1 MATGQVDSRRRRL
14 IRPTVRLQVI
24 RTGKVTQV
32 GLAPIARDYRKRLGA
47 FLKTEEL
54 EIRAEAGRDKRNSG
68 KHSVP
73 LYSPSPGEFLILLDE
88 RGKHW
93 TSQQLAAKLQVWIDD
108 PRIKTLSFLI
118 GPPYGFD
125 DATRAVASE
134 TWSLSPL
141 TIPSDFAWTLVWEQ
155 LYRAMTI
162 LKGMPYHHD

>member
-1 MATGQVDSRRRRL
+1 MK
-14 IRPTVRLQVI
+14 LQVI
-24 RTGKVTQV
+24 RTGKVAQT
-32 GLAPIARDYRKRLGA
+32 GLSPIAGDYRKRLGA
-47 FLKTEEL
+47 FLKAEEL
-54 EIRAEAGRDKRNSG
+54 EIRPETGRDKRQSG
-68 KHSVP
+68 KHLDP
-73 LYSPSPGEFLILLDE
+73 LYSPSAGEFLILLDE
-88 RGKHW
+88 RGKQW
-93 TSQQLAAKLQVWIDD
+93 TSKQLAEKLQIWIDD